1 MAKEKEKKEKEK
13 EKHNCTTQTRDLMQ
27 KANQL

>member
-13 EKHNCTTQTRDLMQ
+13 HNCTSQTRDLMQ